1 MSGGDS
7 PLVRDTGIRL
17 EPDPGRVVRQLF
29 VAGQEVVGGGDS
41 RATGVVSRILALDE
55 GEVHAQLDELQGR
68 FANRHHD
75 LLATFGNHAERIANR
90 LDPEADLS
98 PERWLLLGATFT
110 HEYAIEG
117 AALCNPS
124 IVAHPDQST
133 APVGALRFVM
143 STRGIGEGHRSSIGF
158 RSGAVDEV
166 GDVRLDDAGP
176 APVVAAIHPA
186 VFDRT
191 EFADHVRDA
200 GRVSDSAAYVLA
212 HLDERFTGDQL
223 ESQLDVLA
231 EQHDTR
237 RDAPEVAAA
246 LRAIADRSYAAR
258 FAGDVEL
265 SERVLAPA
273 TAAESHGVE
282 DARFV
287 TFVDDDGREEL
298 CATYTAFDGVTISQ
312 QLLRTTDL
320 VAFTSSPMTGPA
332 AENKGLALFP
342 RRIRGR
348 FAALS
353 RADRETNAVAFS
365 DSLVHWGDVTVVQ
378 EPTRPWEV
386 VQLGN
391 CGSPIETARGWLVL
405 THAVGPMRTYSIGA
419 MLLDL
424 DDPTTVLG
432 TLPEPL
438 LTPGGH
444 EGGYVPN
451 VVYSCGALLHG
462 DTIVLPH
469 GIADSSIGVVT
480 VSCSALLDR
489 MVGPSART

>member
-1 MSGGDS
+1 MSIGGS
-7 PLVRDTGIRL
+7 PVVRDTGIRL
-17 EPDPGRVVRQLF
+17 HPDPERVVQQLF
-29 VAGQEVVGGGDS
+29 VAGQEVVGGGES
-41 RATGVVSRILALDE
+41 RATGVVGRVLALDE
-55 GEVHAQLDELQGR
+55 REVRAQLDELQER
-68 FANRHHD
+68 FAHRHHD
-75 LLATFGNHAERIANR
+75 LLATFGNHADRIANR

-124 IVAHPDQST
+124 IVAHPHQSS
-133 APVGALRFVM
+133 AADGGLRFVM
-143 STRGIGEGHRSSIGF
+143 STRAIGEGHRSSIGF
-158 RSGAVDEV
+158 RTGEVDGLGNV
-166 GDVRLDDAGP
+166 TVDDAGP
-176 APVVAAIHPA
+176 APVVAATQPA
-186 VFDRT
+186 VFDRA
-191 EFADHVRDA
+191 EFAGHVRAA
-200 GRVSDSAAYVLA
+200 GGASDSAAYVLA
-212 HLDERFTGDQL
+212 HLDETFTGDELEAQL
-223 ESQLDVLA
+223 AILA
-231 EQHDTR
+231 GQQDTR
-237 RDAPEVAAA
+237 HDAPEVTTA
-246 LRAIADRSYAAR
+246 LRAIADRSYAAH
-258 FAGDVEL
+258 FPADLEL

-273 TAAESHGVE
+273 MAAESNGLE

-287 TFVDDDGREEL
+287 RFVDDDGRVEL
-298 CATYTAFDGVTISQ
+298 CATYTAFDGESISQ

-320 VAFTSSPMTGPA
+320 EAFTSSPLTGPA
-332 AENKGLALFP
+332 AANKGLALFP
-342 RRIRGR
+342 RRVGGR
-348 FAALS
+348 FVALS

-365 DSLVHWGDVTVVQ
+365 DSLLHWGDVTVIQ
-378 EPTRPWEV
+378 EPSRPWEV

-391 CGSPIETARGWLVL
+391 CGSPIETPRGWVVL

-438 LTPGGH
+438 LTPGRD

-480 VSCSALLDR
+480 VSCSDLLDC
-489 MVGPSART
+489 MAKPGQPT